1 MDDEEEYIPTS
12 RDKAIY
18 YYLEHE
24 RTFLEIFAGI
34 AVVFGIAI
42 IGFLYTLFMGILTL
56 SLGMLINK
64 IYRRVIATKATNT
77 LSQITGNQLE
87 PPANIRQ
94 MYELLDYFE
103 YVRDTNGELDEG
115 NPLVKKKLNGE
126 DVAYQ

>member
-1 MDDEEEYIPTS
+1 
-12 RDKAIY
+12 
-18 YYLEHE
+18 
-24 RTFLEIFAGI
+24 
-34 AVVFGIAI
+34 
-42 IGFLYTLFMGILTL
+42 MGILTL